1 MATDKRARK
10 REARAARES
19 ELQARRNRRL
29 LAVGL
34 VLVVVIGLALFASLG
49 GGEEGGGGGGVE
61 PKADATEEAAG
72 AACDAEA
79 PEAADPQQYDQAPE
93 LQLEE
98 GVDYGAV
105 IHTSCGDIAMDL
117 FEEEAPVTVNNF
129 VFLAREGFYDG
140 LIWHRVVSNFVI
152 QAGDPDGQNG
162 QPPDDAGYSIE
173 DEFPDKA
180 NEYVFGV
187 VAMANTGQPNS
198 GGSQFFIVV
207 HEPKG
212 KPAGLQPLYS
222 IFGMVDKASFEAV
235 TEIARQETRG
245 GNDPAEADKPVTPVY
260 IDSIEI
266 TEN

>member
-10 REARAARES
+10 RDARAAREA

-29 LAVGL
+29 IAVGA
-34 VLVVVIGLALFASLG
+34 VLLLVIGLALFASRG
-49 GGEEGGGGGGVE
+49 DGEGGGGQAPQAE
-61 PKADATEEAAG
+61 PTEEAAG
-72 AACDAEA
+72 AACEAEA
-79 PEAADPQQYDQAPE
+79 PEAADPQQYQQPPE
-93 LQLEE
+93 MQLEQ
-98 GVDYGAV
+98 GVDYAAV
-105 IHTSCGDIAMDL
+105 IHTSCGDIEMDL
-117 FEEEAPVTVNNF
+117 FEEEAPVSVNNF
-129 VFLAREGFYDG
+129 VFLAREGFYNG

-207 HEPKG
+207 HEPQD

-235 TEIARQETRG
+235 SEIARQETIG
-245 GNDPAEADKPVTPVY
+245 GNDPAEADKPAVPVY

-266 TEN
+266 TES